1 MSGSLTHHTIS
12 GTHTREFISLFPTKE
27 LNFTLQNG
35 IYLAKLAISNVILQ
49 PILYKMKL
57 TATRYYHVNPI
68 AGKLLPGE
76 QVIIHIKMPYPENPE
91 ARVDD
96 KFLIQAFVPR
106 NHHIL
111 DDVQEVMEEFKHH
124 MPPMDNVQQTKLKV
138 YYDVPQHNS
147 PSWKKLKSP
156 HSRGSSVKQVT
167 WKSDLEKEDAM
178 MVRIRTASTDN
189 SLKNEDNINSPVNSV
204 LHLDN
209 NRDNSLQ
216 IFTPQKQTEHKKASF
231 ELNNSSGSITFRR
244 VNLKSGSKKKSIK
257 DEITESMSRGMQ
269 RADMTEA
276 LIPSETRT
284 SKVLVLEDNNQ
295 SLSNQNV
302 SQGILSNVSA
312 VTASRRGL
320 ILKQKCVQ
328 LESKYKTQQAE
339 LEALINEKEEY
350 LNQLNKL
357 KHIFGDVSFEDP
369 ELAKNPPSNKG
380 NKMRFEVWQLMLVSV
395 GCLILGSIIAS

>member
-1 MSGSLTHHTIS
+1 
-12 GTHTREFISLFPTKE
+12 
-27 LNFTLQNG
+27 
-35 IYLAKLAISNVILQ
+35 
-49 PILYKMKL
+49 
-57 TATRYYHVNPI
+57 
-68 AGKLLPGE
+68 
-76 QVIIHIKMPYPENPE
+76 
-91 ARVDD
+91 
-96 KFLIQAFVPR
+96 
-106 NHHIL
+106 
-111 DDVQEVMEEFKHH
+111 
-124 MPPMDNVQQTKLKV
+124 
-138 YYDVPQHNS
+138 
-147 PSWKKLKSP
+147 
-156 HSRGSSVKQVT
+156 
-167 WKSDLEKEDAM
+167 
-178 MVRIRTASTDN
+178 
-189 SLKNEDNINSPVNSV
+189 VNSV

-284 SKVLVLEDNNQ
+284 SKVLILEDNNQ

-380 NKMRFEVWQLMLVSV
+380 KMIMFY
-395 GCLILGSIIAS
+395 